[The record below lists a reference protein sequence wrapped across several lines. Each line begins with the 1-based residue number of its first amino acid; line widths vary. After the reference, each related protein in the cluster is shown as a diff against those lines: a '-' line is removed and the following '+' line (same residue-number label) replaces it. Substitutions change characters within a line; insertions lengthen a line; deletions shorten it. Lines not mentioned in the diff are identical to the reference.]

1 MKKTLMKVL
10 SLTLVAV
17 LALGV
22 IAGCGAKKVEL
33 QILDTE
39 YAVEEYA
46 ICVAKENTDLLD
58 KINAALVELE
68 NEGTKKAIVDKYI
81 SGVANDLVFQQDAE
95 GKEELHMATNA
106 QFPPYEYYEN
116 EKVVGIDAEMAAAI
130 ADKLDMKLVIDDMDF
145 DAIITAVQTGKSDMG
160 MAGMTVTEERL
171 QNVNFSTTYATGIQ
185 SVIVSED
192 SEYTS
197 FEDFYTGFDADGNP
211 SGVKEGIKIGVQQDT
226 TGDIYSSDVPAKWG
240 FGDENVVRYKTGA
253 EAVQALS
260 TGKVTAVIID
270 NEPAKSFVNS
280 TEGLKILD
288 GEYTNEDYAIC
299 VAKENT
305 ELLTKINGAL
315 AELEAEGKIDS
326 IIDKYIGD

>member
-1 MKKTLMKVL
+1 MNKKTIVKIL
-10 SLTLVAV
+10 SVV
-17 LALGV
+17 LALALGLT
-22 IAGCGAKKVEL
+22 ALWACGEKTPDVEQKDQL
-33 QILDTE
+33 I
-39 YAVEEYA
+39 
-46 ICVAKENTDLLD
+46 
-58 KINAALVELE
+58 
-68 NEGTKKAIVDKYI
+68 
-81 SGVANDLVFQQDAE
+81 
-95 GKEELHMATNA
+95 MATNA
-106 QFPPYEYYEN
+106 AFPPYEYKEGDAFA
-116 EKVVGIDAEMAAAI
+116 GIDIEIATLIAE
-130 ADKLDMKLVIDDMDF
+130 KLGMELVIKDVEF
-145 DAIITAVQTGKSDMG
+145 GSIVGGVQSGKFDMG
-160 MAGMTVTEERL
+160 MAGMTVTPERL
-171 QNVNFSTTYATGIQ
+171 ESVNFSTSYANGIQ
-185 SVIVSED
+185 SVIVSAD
-192 SEYTS
+192 STYAS

-211 SGVKEGIKIGVQQDT
+211 AGVKEGIKIGVQQDT